1 MVFVLVK
8 NIFHLYIH
16 EYENMFNCRYG
27 VFIGHPLNI
36 CDSLALARL
45 PLQSL
50 GTFALFVQQKY
61 P

>member
-1 MVFVLVK
+1 MKTCLIVD
-8 NIFHLYIH
+8 
-16 EYENMFNCRYG
+16 G

-36 CDSLALARL
+36 CDSLALVQL